1 MFERRM
7 LKNLDLVLLIT
18 VFIVMAISLL
28 VIASATHTNPAG
40 TPPNY
45 YVKRQAMMIGIGI
58 VVMAVVL
65 TIDYHTMAHY
75 AVYLY
80 IANIAMLL
88 AVLLVPAEAKGAG
101 RWIDLGFFRL
111 QPSEFAKVLLIIT
124 LANYLAKT
132 VGDMDTLTDLIP
144 LLIHV
149 ALPMVL
155 IMAQPDLGTSLV
167 FVAILLGLLFIAGI
181 KMQHIF
187 SLLLAGVV
195 SLPLLWKYLKDYQ
208 KNRLLVFLDP
218 NIDPTGSGYHVIQS
232 MIAIGSGRMLGQG
245 FFAGPQNQLN
255 FIPEQ
260 HTDFIYSVVG
270 EELGFLGAGL
280 LLLLYFIIIY
290 RGIRIAINARDM
302 LGTIMAGG
310 IVTMLLFQVLVNV
323 GMTVGIM
330 PITGLPL
337 PLLSYGGSS
346 LLSTLLG
353 VGILLNVGMRRQ
365 KILF

>member
-7 LKNLDLVLLIT
+7 LKNLDLVLLLA
-18 VFIVMAISLL
+18 VFLVMAIGLAM
-28 VIASATHTNPAG
+28 IASASHTLSGNTSPY
-40 TPPNY
+40 Y
-45 YVKRQAMMIGIGI
+45 YVKRQAMMMGVGLII
-58 VVMAVVL
+58 MALVL

-111 QPSEFAKVLLIIT
+111 QPSEFAKVFLIIT
-124 LANYLAKT
+124 LANFLAKT
-132 VGDMDTLTDLIP
+132 MGDMTTLMDLVP
-144 LLIHV
+144 VLIHV

-167 FVAILLGLLFIAGI
+167 FVAILLGLLFLTGI
-181 KMQHIF
+181 KMQYIF
-187 SLLLAGVV
+187 TLILAGGA
-195 SLPLLWKYLKDYQ
+195 SLPILWKYLKDYQ

-245 FFAGPQNQLN
+245 FLAGPQNQLN

-310 IVTMLLFQVLVNV
+310 VVTMLLFQVMVNV
-323 GMTVGIM
+323 GMTICIM

-346 LLSTLLG
+346 LLSTLLAIG
-353 VGILLNVGMRRQ
+353 LLLNVGMRRQ